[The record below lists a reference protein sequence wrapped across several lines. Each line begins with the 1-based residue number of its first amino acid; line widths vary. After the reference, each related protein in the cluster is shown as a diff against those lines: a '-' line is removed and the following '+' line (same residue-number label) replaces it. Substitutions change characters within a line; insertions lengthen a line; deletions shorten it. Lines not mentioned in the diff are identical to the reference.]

1 MSYKPAYDFEGRG
14 VYTILIKVD
23 ASAFIEVGKL
33 GRIKF
38 SGLYSYTG
46 SALGKGSSSLNG
58 RVLRHLGL
66 RSRKRLRWHIDYLLE
81 HPLVRVEGV
90 ITSTAEA
97 KSKECQISKNIS
109 NLAGLPPPVRKFGA
123 TDCSCES
130 HLAELKG
137 NPDRVISTI
146 VEAHMRAGL
155 KPKTVLNPG
164 FERVLSVCE
173 R

>member
-1 MSYKPAYDFEGRG
+1 MSDKPAYDFEGRG
-14 VYTILIKVD
+14 VYTILIKVN

-33 GRIKF
+33 GRFKF

-66 RSRKRLRWHIDYLLE
+66 RSQKRLRWHIDYLLE

-90 ITSTAEA
+90 ITSTAET

-109 NLAGLPPPVRKFGA
+109 NIAGLPPPVRKFGA

-130 HLAELKG
+130 HLAKLKG
-137 NPDRVISTI
+137 NPDRAIPTI
-146 VEAHMRAGL
+146 VEAHIRAGL
-155 KPKTVLNPG
+155 KPITVPKSRFRESAVSL
-164 FERVLSVCE
+164 
-173 R
+173 